1 LHLEPTSMLKT
12 HFDDFSLHSII
23 HMFRFDINLV
33 CVFIFAKEENQTPN
47 MKKELSARR
56 ITKVEDDAT
65 SNLPVYV
72 HRKVTKVRFVSS
84 R

>member
-1 LHLEPTSMLKT
+1 
-12 HFDDFSLHSII
+12 
-23 HMFRFDINLV
+23 MFRFDINLV